1 MSLQPQQGLIPV
13 SEALER
19 ILAQATPL
27 QHTETVPLQNALNRV
42 LAEDILSTLAVPP
55 ADNSAVDGYGFCLA
69 DIAASSDTLLPISQR
84 ITAGQAPNP
93 LAKGTAVRI
102 FTGAEV
108 PAGVDTVIMQEDA
121 QLNGQQLQLSAA
133 QLTALQTGSNIRKQG
148 QDIQPGDLL
157 VATGTVLQPAMLGLI
172 ASVGT
177 ASVTVF
183 KPLRVAIF
191 STGDELVTPGQPL
204 PPGQIYNSN
213 RYTLTALLQ
222 QAGAEV
228 IDLGQVEDTLE
239 ATQSALQEAA
249 NRADCIITTGGVS
262 VGEEDHIRPAVES
275 LGTLNVWRIAIKP
288 GKPLAFGD
296 VQGTPFFGLPGNPV
310 AVFITF
316 TVFVR
321 AYFRS
326 MHQQGTHLPTRTA
339 IAAFST
345 RPGKRQEY
353 LRVRLAANGTVEAHP
368 NQSSGV
374 LSSVVWADALAII
387 PPGIAVNAGDSVEI
401 ILLDTLH

>member
-1 MSLQPQQGLIPV
+1 MPV
-13 SEALER
+13 AEALER
-19 ILAQATPL
+19 ILAQAKPV
-27 QHTETVPLQNALNRV
+27 QHTETVPLQSALNRV
-42 LAEDILSTLAVPP
+42 LAEDICSTLAVPP

-69 DIAASSDTLLPISQR
+69 DIATNSDILLPISQR
-84 ITAGQAPNP
+84 ITAGLAPTP
-93 LAKGTAVRI
+93 LTKGTAVRI

-121 QLNGQQLQLSAA
+121 QLNGEQLHLSAA
-133 QLTALQTGSNIRKQG
+133 QLAGLTAGNNIRKQG

-157 VATGTVLQPAMLGLI
+157 VAAGTRLQPAMLGLI
-172 ASVGT
+172 ASVGIAT
-177 ASVTVF
+177 VTVF
-183 KPLRVAIF
+183 KPLRVAIL
-191 STGDELVTPGQPL
+191 STGDELATPGRPL
-204 PPGQIYNSN
+204 APGQIYNSN
-213 RYTLTALLQ
+213 RYMLTALLQ

-228 IDLGQVEDTLE
+228 IDVGQVEDTLE
-239 ATQSALQEAA
+239 ATQVALQEAA
-249 NRADCIITTGGVS
+249 TSADCIITSGGVS

-275 LGTLNVWRIAIKP
+275 LGALNLWRIAIKP

-310 AVFITF
+310 AVFTTF

-321 AYFRS
+321 AYLRL
-326 MHQQGTHLPTRTA
+326 MQQQNPSLPTHTA
-339 IAAFST
+339 TAAFTT

-353 LRVRLAANGTVEAHP
+353 LRVRLAANNTVEAYP

-387 PPGIAVNAGDSVEI
+387 PPGVAVNAGDSVEI
-401 ILLDTLH
+401 IPLNTL